1 MPVRFNAQQADALM
15 GSRRAFNAQQQMLA
29 NQFRNINTEL
39 VGNAYT
45 LPKDVWESWDG
56 GTVQVYRD
64 NLVLYD
70 RLSSKVGRS
79 VSLGKMIFYYG
90 KTKSTPE
97 VVKSLDGLAKARRE
111 QATIVYEGVPLPIYG
126 SMYGFGWRQMQAAME
141 EGWDSLDETAR
152 YDANRVVA
160 EEMEN
165 TVIAGDSSIVFEG
178 ATQYGLR
185 TAPGRNT
192 RSTGVT
198 LASATGAEWEA
209 EFKAVAALNHADNF
223 KVPFTYYVNWDDWFY
238 ASTTR
243 YTTAY
248 ASKSILQTLQ
258 EAPHVKEIVPV
269 PDLAADEIIALVEDR
284 RVVEILNAMPIST
297 IPMFRSNITD
307 NYDFEVMAAFTLQFK
322 RDADGKMGMAHST

>member
-1 MPVRFNAQQADALM
+1 MPVQYSSEQVSALM
-15 GSRRAFNAQQQMLA
+15 GSRLAFNA
-29 NQFRNINTEL
+29 NQREMASRFRGINTDL
-39 VGNAYT
+39 IGNAYV

-56 GTVQVYRD
+56 ETVQIYRD

-90 KTKSTPE
+90 KSKSTPE

-126 SMYGFGWRQMQAAME
+126 SMFGYGWRQLQAAME
-141 EGWDSLDETAR
+141 EGWDGLDETSR
-152 YDANRVVA
+152 YDTSRVVA
-160 EEMEN
+160 EEMES
-165 TVIAGDSSIVFEG
+165 TVINGDSTIVFEG

-192 RSTGVT
+192 RSTGADLST
-198 LASATGAEWEA
+198 ATGAEVEA
-209 EFKAVAALNHADNF
+209 EFRATAAANHADNF
-223 KVPFTYYVNWDDWFY
+223 KVPFTWYVNWDDWFY
-238 ASTTR
+238 WSTTD
-243 YTTAY
+243 YSTA
-248 ASKSILQTLQ
+248 KGDKTILQKLMEQ
-258 EAPHVKEIVPV
+258 PHVKEIVPV
-269 PDLAADEIIALVEDR
+269 PDLAADELIALVEDR
-284 RVVEILNAMPIST
+284 RVVEILNAMPITT

>member
-1 MPVRFNAQQADALM
+1 MPVRYTNAQIEAVV
-15 GSRRAFNAQQQMLA
+15 GSRRAFNHQQKALA
-29 NQFRNINTEL
+29 NTFRGINTDL
-39 VGNAYT
+39 IGNAYT
-45 LPKDVWESWDG
+45 LPKDIWEDWDG

-70 RLSSKVGRS
+70 RLSSKVGKS

-90 KTKSTPE
+90 KTSSSPE

-111 QATIVYEGVPLPIYG
+111 NATITYEGVPLPIYG
-126 SMYGFGWRQMQAAME
+126 STFGFGWRQMQAAMDG
-141 EGWDSLDETAR
+141 GWDSLDETAR
-152 YDANRVVA
+152 YDATRVVA

-192 RSTGVT
+192 RSTT
-198 LASATGAEWEA
+198 NDLSAATGAEVEA
-209 EFKAVAALNHADNF
+209 DFKATAALNHADNF
-223 KVPFTYYVNWDDWFY
+223 KVPFTWYVNWDDWFY
-238 ASTTR
+238 WASTQ
-243 YTTAY
+243 YSTAY
-248 ASKSILQTLQ
+248 GNKTILQNLLEQ
-258 EAPHVKEIVPV
+258 PHVKEIVPV
-269 PDLAADEIIALVEDR
+269 PDLAADELIAIVEDR
-284 RVVEILNAMPIST
+284 RVVEVLNAMPITT

-307 NYDFEVMAAFTLQFK
+307 NYDFEVMAAFTIQFK